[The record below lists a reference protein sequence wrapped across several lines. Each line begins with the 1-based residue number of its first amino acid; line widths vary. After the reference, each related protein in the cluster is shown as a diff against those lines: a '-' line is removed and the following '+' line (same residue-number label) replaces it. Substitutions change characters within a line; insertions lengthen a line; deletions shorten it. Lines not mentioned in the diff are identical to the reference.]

1 MNALNNILRYM
12 PILIMSLLSLGT
24 YWLVKA
30 TTPQTQETRAKQ
42 HIPDY
47 IVDGVTMTSL
57 RADGSTKSR
66 ILSRKLVHFEDDLSS
81 HLEYPIAR
89 QFNPGKPAVTVRSD
103 TGILNGDMSL
113 LNLIGN
119 ATLIRPNQPATDSMQ
134 ALPRLYMASSHFT
147 VFLNDDVVKTTR
159 PVTLEQGLSIMTSQE
174 GAIYDNVRQKLTMIG
189 TVRGRLEVEKK

>member
-42 HIPDY
+42 HTPDY

-57 RADGSTKSR
+57 RADGSTKNR
-66 ILSRKLVHFEDDLSS
+66 ILSKRLTHYEDDLSS

-89 QFNPGKPAVTVRSD
+89 QFNPGKPAITVRSD

-113 LNLIGN
+113 LDLIGN
-119 ATLIRPNQPATDSMQ
+119 ATLIRPNQPATPTMQ

-147 VFLNDDVVKTTR
+147 VYLNDDVVKTNH
-159 PVTLEQGLSIMTSQE
+159 PVTLEQGLSIMTSQD
-174 GAIYDNVRQKLTMIG
+174 GAIYDNVRQKLIMLG
-189 TVRGRLEVEKK
+189 MVRGRLEVEKK